1 MAHGL
6 VLFGVGH
13 ADVAGL
19 AAVWTI
25 IHSVHRQPDIVLR
38 LAETAELLAGALRFR
53 FVTLRTKCKH
63 RRRLWVEYAPVSLSS

>member
-1 MAHGL
+1 

-25 IHSVHRQPDIVLR
+25 VHAIYRQPYIVLR
-38 LAETAELLAGALRFR
+38 LAETAEFFAGALRFWL
-53 FVTLRTKCKH
+53 VTLRTNCEH
-63 RRRLWVEYAPVSLSS
+63 CRRLWVEYAPVSLRS